1 VNQYNQRSIW
11 LRLRAMMSLN
21 DPRWGRGDGN
31 GNGGNGNGGNGD
43 RQRSNDSKRPQN
55 GKGGD
60 GPPDLDEMWRD
71 FNRRLSRLLGRKGGG
86 ERRPDNG
93 RSARIGVG
101 IVIGVLIAIYLGSG
115 VFVVQEGQAGVV
127 LQFGKY
133 RGTVEQGVH
142 WRLPYPFESAEIVNI
157 GQIHSVEVG
166 RSNVVRLANVK
177 DASMLTHDAD
187 IVDVRFTVQFQIRK
201 PVDYL
206 FRSVDPEQSVA
217 QAAQA
222 AIREIVGARSTN
234 DVLYQDRE
242 AIRQQLTDAIQ
253 HSLDEFKT
261 GLAVTGVTIQS
272 AQVPEQVQPAFD
284 DEAKARQDRERAKRD
299 AQAYANDLLPR
310 AQAQAANLIDEAK
323 SYSDRVVAQAQGDAE
338 RFKEVYAQYSKAPA
352 VIRERMY
359 LDTMQYIYSTTTKI
373 FVDSKAGNNV
383 LYLPLD
389 KLVADNQRAA
399 EAAAGVVNSANA
411 ASAVGGGSAAQA
423 ASAPGAQ
430 ASPQGLPG
438 TIIVTPPTAPQ
449 AASGAASAT
458 SASEP
463 AGASDPLRS
472 RDTFRSRSRED
483 DLQQGAQP

>member
-1 VNQYNQRSIW
+1 MNQYNQRSIW
-11 LRLRAMMSLN
+11 LHVRAMMSLN

-31 GNGGNGNGGNGD
+31 GNGGNGD
-43 RQRSNDSKRPQN
+43 RQRANDSKRPQN

-71 FNRRLSRLLGRKGGG
+71 FNRRLSRLFGRKGGG
-86 ERRPDNG
+86 DRRPDNG
-93 RSARIGVG
+93 RGARIGFG
-101 IVIGVLIAIYLGSG
+101 IVVGVLIAIYLGSG

-142 WRLPYPFESAEIVNI
+142 WRLPYPFESNEIVNI

-187 IVDVRFTVQFQIRK
+187 IVDVRFAVQFQIRK

-253 HSLDEFKT
+253 HSLDEYKT

-272 AQVPEQVQPAFD
+272 AQVPEQVQPAFED
-284 DEAKARQDRERAKRD
+284 DAKARQDRERAKRD

-310 AQAQAANLIDEAK
+310 AQAQAANLLDEAK

-359 LDTMQYIYSTTTKI
+359 LDTMQYIYSNTTKV

-389 KLVADNQRAA
+389 KLVADNRERAA
-399 EAAAGVVNSANA
+399 EAAGAAANA
-411 ASAVGGGSAAQA
+411 ASAAAGGTGANAQPA
-423 ASAPGAQ
+423 ASAAGAQ
-430 ASPQGLPG
+430 ASPQGMPG
-438 TIIVTPPTAPQ
+438 TIIVTPPTPQ
-449 AASGAASAT
+449 AVPQTALAPASAASAT
-458 SASEP
+458 PASQP
-463 AGASDPLRS
+463 AGASDALRS
-472 RDTFRSRSRED
+472 RDSFRSRGRED
-483 DLQQGAQP
+483 DLQ

>member
-1 VNQYNQRSIW
+1 MNQYNQRSIW

-21 DPRWGRGDGN
+21 DPRWGRGD
-31 GNGGNGNGGNGD
+31 GNGNGGNGD

-71 FNRRLSRLLGRKGGG
+71 FNRRLSRFFGRKGGG
-86 ERRPDNG
+86 DRRPDNG

-142 WRLPYPFESAEIVNI
+142 WRLPYPFESSEIVNI

-187 IVDVRFTVQFQIRK
+187 IVDVRFAVQFQIRK

-222 AIREIVGARSTN
+222 AIREIVGSRSTN

-272 AQVPEQVQPAFD
+272 AQVPEQVQPAFE

-359 LDTMQYIYSTTTKI
+359 LDTMQYIYSNTTKV

-399 EAAAGVVNSANA
+399 AEAAAVA
-411 ASAVGGGSAAQA
+411 AGGAGSSAQA
-423 ASAPGAQ
+423 ASTPGAQ
-430 ASPQGLPG
+430 TSPG
-438 TIIVTPPTAPQ
+438 TIIVTPPTPQAVPQSPGQQAGQQAPQ
-449 AASGAASAT
+449 PASGAASAT
-458 SASEP
+458 PASQP

-472 RDTFRSRSRED
+472 RDSFRSRNRED

>member
-1 VNQYNQRSIW
+1 M
-11 LRLRAMMSLN
+11 RAMMSLN

-31 GNGGNGNGGNGD
+31 GSNGD

-71 FNRRLSRLLGRKGGG
+71 FNRRLSRFFGRKGGGG

-115 VFVVQEGQAGVV
+115 VYVVQEGQAGVV

-142 WRLPYPFESAEIVNI
+142 WRLPYPFESHEIVNI

-177 DASMLTHDAD
+177 DASMLTRDAD
-187 IVDVRFTVQFQIRK
+187 IVDVRFAVQFQIRK

-253 HSLDEFKT
+253 RSLDQYKT

-272 AQVPEQVQPAFD
+272 AQVPEQVQPAFE

-323 SYSDRVVAQAQGDAE
+323 AYSDRVVAQAQGDAE
-338 RFKEVYAQYSKAPA
+338 RFKQVFAQYSKAPE

-359 LDTMQYIYSTTTKI
+359 LDTMQYIYSNTTKV
-373 FVDSKAGNNV
+373 FVDSKASNNV

-389 KLVADNQRAA
+389 KLVADNRARAA
-399 EAAAGVVNSANA
+399 EAAAAANA
-411 ASAVGGGSAAQA
+411 TAAGAANGAGASAPQA
-423 ASAPGAQ
+423 ASAPGVQ
-430 ASPQGLPG
+430 SLQQGIPG
-438 TIIVTPPTAPQ
+438 TIIVAPPTSPSAPQ
-449 AASGAASAT
+449 APASAT
-458 SASEP
+458 PASQP
-463 AGASDPLRS
+463 AGANDPLRS
-472 RDTFRSRSRED
+472 RDAFRSRGRDD
-483 DLQQGAQP
+483 DLQ